1 MPRTGKNGTRPV
13 GTSRWTI
20 GIRPIG
26 WFQSSTHPIGNRPL
40 IRGKHPATI
49 GQDRQNNDKTTIRT
63 IKTTI
68 DMANNPK
75 AKDNL
80 RAFPKGV
87 SGNPKGRPRSLAK
100 AIKDIPVEA
109 QTDIYGVLHHAI
121 SLRNEGE
128 ARAYL
133 DQVSKDP
140 NLGRYGFIFQL
151 ALKSLTGPRAWETLM
166 DILDRLFGRPRQT
179 ADATLNIMDDEPP
192 VIIFSS
198 SNKDSEPVPVPG
210 E

>member
-1 MPRTGKNGTRPV
+1 
-13 GTSRWTI
+13 
-20 GIRPIG
+20 
-26 WFQSSTHPIGNRPL
+26 
-40 IRGKHPATI
+40 
-49 GQDRQNNDKTTIRT
+49 
-63 IKTTI
+63 
-68 DMANNPK
+68 MAHNPK

-121 SLRNEGE
+121 SLRNEKE

-133 DQVSKDP
+133 DQVSKDQD
-140 NLGRYGFIFQL
+140 LGRYGFIFQL

-166 DILDRLFGRPRQT
+166 DIMDRLFGKPKQVAET
-179 ADATLNIMDDEPP
+179 SIDLNQEDCQPP
-192 VIIFSS
+192 IIIFGEPG
-198 SNKDSEPVPVPG
+198 KYDSDGALVR
-210 E
+210 

>member
-1 MPRTGKNGTRPV
+1 
-13 GTSRWTI
+13 
-20 GIRPIG
+20 
-26 WFQSSTHPIGNRPL
+26 
-40 IRGKHPATI
+40 
-49 GQDRQNNDKTTIRT
+49 
-63 IKTTI
+63 
-68 DMANNPK
+68 MANNPK